1 MEENKNIEQNN
12 NNNYYR
18 PSGMSLGLICGL
30 FSVLGLI
37 GGFLYPVD
45 SDQRDEFISGWKIGF
60 FFSLIA
66 TIILVILTI
75 KG

>member
-45 SDQRDEFISGWKIGF
+45 SDQRDEFISGWKTGF
-60 FFSLIA
+60 FFSLIT